1 MKTRLLKK
9 MRKIAHEKF
18 GVQHF
23 VSTNVVGLR
32 NDVWTVGPRSEYTH
46 KFGAEHCYNETSEKA
61 ALERLALVRRE
72 FIAKE
77 VALLKE
83 KLGLTK
89 EQKRN
94 FELAKL

>member
-1 MKTRLLKK
+1 
-9 MRKIAHEKF
+9 MRNLAHEKF

-32 NDVWTVGPRSEYTH
+32 NDVWTVGPRSEYTN
-46 KFGAEHCYNETSEKA
+46 KFGSAHCYNETSETA
-61 ALERLALVRRE
+61 ALDRLARVRRE

-83 KLGLTK
+83 KLGLTR

-94 FELAKL
+94 AELAKL